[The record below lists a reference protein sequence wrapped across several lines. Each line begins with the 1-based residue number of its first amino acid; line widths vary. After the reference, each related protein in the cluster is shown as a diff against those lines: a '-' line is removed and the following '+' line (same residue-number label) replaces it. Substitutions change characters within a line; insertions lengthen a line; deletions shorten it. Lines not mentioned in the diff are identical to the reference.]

1 MMTFNIVTVIV
12 ISLSAILL
20 VNCQIVDFSDAFID
34 SNGKQI
40 FCGWGPSR
48 QECPVGSYC
57 NIAPNDAYAYCA
69 RPKKQ
74 LPADAIIDAGGNPI
88 ECGPEWNCGTLVA
101 VCKSD
106 ALLSFNYCAHRP

>member
-1 MMTFNIVTVIV
+1 MTFNIVTVVV
-12 ISLSAILL
+12 ITLSAVLL
-20 VNCQIVDFSDAFID
+20 VNCQIVDFSDAFLD
-34 SNGKQI
+34 SNSKQI
-40 FCGWGPSR
+40 YCGFGPSR

-74 LPADAIIDAGGNPI
+74 LPADAIIDAGGNAI
-88 ECGPEWNCGTLVA
+88 QCGPEWNCGTLIA

-106 ALLSFNYCAHRP
+106 ALLPFNYCAHRP

>member
-1 MMTFNIVTVIV
+1 MAFNINLLVVIT
-12 ISLSAILL
+12 LSAAVLL
-20 VNCQIVDFSDAFID
+20 ANAQTDFSDAILD
-34 SNGKQI
+34 GNGQQI

-48 QECPVGSYC
+48 QECPRGSYC

-74 LPADAIIDAGGNPI
+74 LPADAIIDAGSNAI
-88 ECGPEWNCGTLVA
+88 ECTPEWNCGTLDA

-106 ALLSFNYCAHRP
+106 PLLSFTYCAHRP